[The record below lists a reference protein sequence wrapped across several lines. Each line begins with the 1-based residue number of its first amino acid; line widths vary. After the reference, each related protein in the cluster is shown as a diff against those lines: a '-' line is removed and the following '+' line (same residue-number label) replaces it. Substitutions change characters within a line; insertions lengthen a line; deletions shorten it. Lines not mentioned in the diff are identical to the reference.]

1 MKKEI
6 SCFPTPSLKANTQFT
21 SPDIGEYRYFFNGQ
35 EGDNEV
41 YENGGFQNYG
51 FRMYDTRIAR
61 FWGIDPLTKNYPM
74 LIPFQF
80 ASNTPIRATD
90 LDGQAALYHQK
101 IDKIKRKA
109 IAIAIKKSQEI
120 LTTMIKSIV
129 NQFDNKVKKKNT
141 YPLKIHQCQ
150 YRGNAG
156 GNLRFKK
163 NVYLCMKF
171 A

>member
-1 MKKEI
+1 MGKL
-6 SCFPTPSLKANTQFT
+6 T
-21 SPDIGEYRYFFNGQ
+21 
-35 EGDNEV
+35 
-41 YENGGFQNYG
+41 
-51 FRMYDTRIAR
+51 
-61 FWGIDPLTKNYPM
+61 WGVDLLTKDYPM

-109 IAIAIKKSQEI
+109 ITIAIKKSQEI

>member
-1 MKKEI
+1 M
-6 SCFPTPSLKANTQFT
+6 
-21 SPDIGEYRYFFNGQ
+21 
-35 EGDNEV
+35 

-61 FWGIDPLTKNYPM
+61 FWGVDPLTKNYPM
-74 LIPFQF
+74 LTPFQF
-80 ASNTPIRATD
+80 ASNTPIWATD
-90 LDGQAALYHQK
+90 LDGQEALYHQL

-129 NQFDNKVKKKNT
+129 NQFDNKVKKR
-141 YPLKIHQCQ
+141 IHTRSKFTSVNIGETLAEICTSE
-150 YRGNAG
+150 
-156 GNLRFKK
+156 K
-163 NVYLCMKF
+163 LCIF